1 MNKRLLAFVAAA
13 GIMAASASIIK
24 AGASG
29 QQVQRPY
36 EWTIQINTQ
45 QLDRQFQYN
54 TSDIKDVVKASVQ
67 YYPMNDQDSKVDYED
82 LWYSKARSL
91 GLERHHKLEIKQGD
105 AVAIRVQH
113 KTNSAPL
120 DEQRAAGKAIMKAIV
135 DANRNKN
142 MVATIKVPLASFHN
156 ISSEIQN
163 YHFSPVSDS
172 GGEEPINSDMNLFLE
187 SEPAG
192 LTQSFAHF
200 H

>member
-1 MNKRLLAFVAAA
+1 MNKRIMALLAAT
-13 GIMAASASIIK
+13 GIIA
-24 AGASG
+24 AGASLMKASAAG
-29 QQVQRPY
+29 QQVSRPY
-36 EWTIQINTQ
+36 EWTIQIETQ
-45 QLDRQFQYN
+45 KLDRQFQYN
-54 TSDIKDVVKASVQ
+54 TSDLKDIVKAGIR
-67 YYPMNDQDSKVDYED
+67 YYPMDQQDSKVDYED
-82 LWYSKARSL
+82 IWYSKARAL

-113 KTNSAPL
+113 KSDSPVL
-120 DEQRAAGKAIMKAIV
+120 EEQQAAGKAIMKAIV

-142 MVATIKVPLASFHN
+142 MVATIKVPLASFQN

-172 GGEEPINSDMNLFLE
+172 GSEDPINSDMNLFLE